1 MLQRSKLVQNRP
13 ALAFTLIELLVVIAI
28 IAILAGLLLPA
39 LGQAKIN
46 AQRTVTRAE
55 ENNLIGAINQ
65 YFATYSRLPAS
76 TMAVNAA
83 ASEPAS
89 GANSNDFTYG
99 TFGLNIPALSGYQI
113 ETKGVGSKTGAGSYQ
128 TNNAEIMAIL
138 RDDPWFPE
146 LAGGLGHIYNPQQ
159 TVFYSPKSGGTNAPG
174 VGQGNPGLG
183 SDEVLRDIWGMP
195 YIISLDLNYDDHVY
209 DDTLNLMYQK
219 AHPGAAPLLTPGKA
233 VIWSFGPAKTI
244 STTVAMGTGINKYA
258 VYNFQ

>member
-46 AQRTVTRAE
+46 AQRKVTQAE

-83 ASEPAS
+83 ASEPSS

-99 TFGLNIPALSGYQI
+99 TYDLNIPGMGVI
-113 ETKGVGSKTGAGSYQ
+113 ETKGVGLKNTGGYQ
-128 TNNAEIMAIL
+128 TNNAEVMAIL
-138 RDDPWFPE
+138 RDDNWFPE
-146 LAGGLGHIYNPQQ
+146 FAGGLSHIYNPQQ
-159 TVFYSPKSGGTNAPG
+159 TVFYSPKSGGSNTPNVWP
-174 VGQGNPGLG
+174 GNPGLG

-195 YIISLDLNYDDHVY
+195 YIITLDLNYDDHVY
-209 DDTLNLMYQK
+209 DDTLNQMYQK
-219 AHPGAAPLLTPGKA
+219 AHTGAAPLVTPGKA
-233 VIWSFGPAKTI
+233 VVWSFGPAKTI
-244 STTVAMGTGINKYA
+244 SPTVGMGTGINKYA
-258 VYNFQ
+258 VYSFQ